1 MSEHVCEDNIEDSY
15 ENFDIIESEI
25 KRMPIPR
32 RSIDLN
38 FNQREEKSPA
48 DFFDEKMFVHQN
60 KVALNSDVDLIKTSR
75 LVLPKPEV
83 SAEDDKVSG
92 EKSLE
97 TSRNSVANFFSLS
110 LTSCPSSWYFLPRK
124 YRFWT

>member
-25 KRMPIPR
+25 KRMPIQR

-48 DFFDEKMFVHQN
+48 GFFDEKMFGHQN
-60 KVALNSDVDLIKTSR
+60 KVALNSDVDLIKTNR
-75 LVLPKPEV
+75 LVMSKPLV

-92 EKSLE
+92 E
-97 TSRNSVANFFSLS
+97 
-110 LTSCPSSWYFLPRK
+110 
-124 YRFWT
+124 